1 MARATL
7 GVHVAE
13 ISESLSLS
21 FSTRRQL
28 RQPLSPC
35 NCVFS
40 SWLAVH
46 TRLAKQLCHFPDLPR
61 MLRML
66 TYAYSSNCFGHMMI
80 INKHPVQRVGS
91 QGYLRASK
99 RSCTWSADL
108 GRVLWF
114 VGHWCQSGWGGN
126 LSCKSFRVEILHNS
140 VLMRNDLCQD
150 VQCRHTN

>member
-1 MARATL
+1 MRVFFGTKSIDMFDLNWIVELPTSPLMHHSQLWEVLRSLLMARATL
-7 GVHVAE
+7 GVHVDE

-80 INKHPVQRVGS
+80 INKHP
-91 QGYLRASK
+91 RAES
-99 RSCTWSADL
+99 R
-108 GRVLWF
+108 
-114 VGHWCQSGWGGN
+114 QSRIPSG
-126 LSCKSFRVEILHNS
+126 LKKELH
-140 VLMRNDLCQD
+140 LER
-150 VQCRHTN
+150 